1 MTDEDEFARLRLLD
15 DFLEGGEPDLDDWHA
30 EFDAAELK
38 VKKARLH
45 DIRALLDRDGGAS
58 VVWIDRARLRAELQ
72 KAIASDADTAL
83 TLAARGTHPDDWDA
97 LIDDIAELERIDAD
111 QLK

>member
-1 MTDEDEFARLRLLD
+1 MNDEDELAGLRLID

-30 EFDAAELK
+30 ELDAAELA

-45 DIRALLDRDGGAS
+45 DIRALLDRDAGAS
-58 VVWIDRARLRAELQ
+58 VVSIDRTRLRAELQ
-72 KAIASDADTAL
+72 RAMASNVDSPL

-97 LIDDIAELERIDAD
+97 LIDDLAELERMDAD
-111 QLK
+111 QPK